1 VTQIEAMLLTFAVEA
16 LVAAVL
22 AIPFRLAPH
31 RCALAAVAGSAVTHP
46 ILWAIFY
53 DVDDVLG
60 ALTTP
65 TLEFAIIAA
74 ESIAYRALA
83 TRSWTEALLLSL
95 LANAASWGAGE
106 AIYALT

>member
-1 VTQIEAMLLTFAVEA
+1 VTQLEAMLLTFAVEA
-16 LVAAVL
+16 LVAAGL
-22 AIPFRLAPH
+22 AIPFRLRPH
-31 RCALAAVAGSAVTHP
+31 LCALAAVAGSAVTHP

-65 TLEFAIIAA
+65 ILEFAIIAA
-74 ESIAYRALA
+74 ESIAYRVLA